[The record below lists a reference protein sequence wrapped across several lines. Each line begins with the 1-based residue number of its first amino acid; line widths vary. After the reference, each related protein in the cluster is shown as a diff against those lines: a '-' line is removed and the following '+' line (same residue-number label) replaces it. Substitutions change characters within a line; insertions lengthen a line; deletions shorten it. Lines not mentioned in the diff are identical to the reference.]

1 MCVHALC
8 LIPSIPGP
16 HVFLSHLSK
25 FQSHPTYPYK
35 YTLLFY
41 LFKYHNFS
49 NSQNYYFFLSIFP
62 NMVDLDWQ
70 TKMVCSNMSPNSTKL
85 SLFPNNIP
93 IPTLQIPLLQNDIT
107 AASSPLC
114 AAYDNY
120 LRLPDLRNLWA
131 SNHFPDWP
139 NYPIIKPALHALEIT
154 FRFLATV
161 LSDPRPYVNKR
172 DWARRLESLAS
183 AQVQIIAMLCEDE
196 EQNPETRGKAPVCDV
211 NDFVTAQR
219 RSYSEESFLPRLAT
233 WHRSRD
239 VARRILATVECE
251 MTRCTYTLGLGEAN
265 LAGKKVLRYDAVC
278 RPTEIPSLDPT
289 PFDHV
294 ENYEN
299 RTLHAAQQIV
309 ECWTR
314 VGRKLVERLVESV
327 ERRAL
332 EKAASECHAVERIWK
347 LLAEVEDV
355 HVMMDPED
363 FLRLKKELGM
373 RRQGETV
380 AFCFRS
386 KEVVE
391 LARVCRDLRQKVPE
405 ILEVEVDPKGGPGMM
420 EAAMKVYAEKTKG
433 SEKVVV
439 LQGMQAVE
447 VAMKRFFFAY
457 KQVATLLM
465 GSSEAD
471 GLTQIFLQPTYF
483 PSLDAAKTFL
493 GYYWENNNN
502 NQNQNLVVPW

>member
-1 MCVHALC
+1 
-8 LIPSIPGP
+8 
-16 HVFLSHLSK
+16 
-25 FQSHPTYPYK
+25 
-35 YTLLFY
+35 
-41 LFKYHNFS
+41 
-49 NSQNYYFFLSIFP
+49 
-62 NMVDLDWQ
+62 
-70 TKMVCSNMSPNSTKL
+70 
-85 SLFPNNIP
+85 
-93 IPTLQIPLLQNDIT
+93 
-107 AASSPLC
+107 
-114 AAYDNY
+114 
-120 LRLPDLRNLWA
+120 
-131 SNHFPDWP
+131 
-139 NYPIIKPALHALEIT
+139 
-154 FRFLATV
+154 
-161 LSDPRPYVNKR
+161 
-172 DWARRLESLAS
+172 
-183 AQVQIIAMLCEDE
+183 
-196 EQNPETRGKAPVCDV
+196 
-211 NDFVTAQR
+211 
-219 RSYSEESFLPRLAT
+219 
-233 WHRSRD
+233 
-239 VARRILATVECE
+239 
-251 MTRCTYTLGLGEAN
+251 MTRCTYTLGLGEPN

-278 RPTEIPSLDPT
+278 RPTEIPSLET
-289 PFDHV
+289 TAFDHV

-299 RTLHAAQQIV
+299 RTVHAAQQIV

-314 VGRKLVERLVESV
+314 AGRKLVERLVESV

-332 EKAASECHAVERIWK
+332 EKAASECYAVERIWK

-433 SEKVVV
+433 SEKVIV
-439 LQGMQAVE
+439 LQGMQAIE

-471 GLTQIFLQPTYF
+471 ELTQIFLQPTYF

-493 GYYWENNNN
+493 GFYWDNNNH
-502 NQNQNLVVPW
+502 NQNHNLVVPW